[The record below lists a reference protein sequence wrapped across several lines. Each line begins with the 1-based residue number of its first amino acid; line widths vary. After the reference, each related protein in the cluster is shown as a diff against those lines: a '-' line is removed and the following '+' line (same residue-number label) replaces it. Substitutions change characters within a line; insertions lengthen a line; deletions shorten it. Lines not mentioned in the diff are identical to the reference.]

1 MTDAEIAAVKKVVT
15 TPAQRLIVTLTAI
28 YAARAKA
35 IREVRL
41 DDVDHDTRH
50 ITIGGHRHRLVE
62 FAYDVVL
69 DWLRQR
75 HRLWPH
81 TSNPYLLVSMG
92 SATGTGPIND
102 YYLTWHLG
110 MRGVQLEQIRSDR
123 ILREALDVD
132 ADPLHLA
139 AAFNLSAPTAI
150 NYSEIARRLLQHLV
164 ETDYT
169 SITQD
174 TTTANEP

>member
-1 MTDAEIAAVKKVVT
+1 MAALESLRGHQLAGTFTALRSLFGFAKRRRLIFADPTSRVHAGRAPLPVLLPMTDAEIAAVKKVVT

-35 IREVRL
+35 IRELRL

-50 ITIGGHRHRLVE
+50 ITIAGHRHRLVE

-75 HRLWPH
+75 HRFWPH
-81 TSNPYLLVSMG
+81 TTNPYLLISMG

-102 YYLTWHLG
+102 YYLT
-110 MRGVQLEQIRSDR
+110 
-123 ILREALDVD
+123 
-132 ADPLHLA
+132 
-139 AAFNLSAPTAI
+139 
-150 NYSEIARRLLQHLV
+150 
-164 ETDYT
+164 
-169 SITQD
+169 
-174 TTTANEP
+174 